1 MEYAL
6 LQAVFLPLLLA
17 PVAYVLGRRVGATV
31 TMWFA
36 FAVLL
41 YCTILVVWVSIGNDT
56 YEEHY
61 PWTDL
66 FGEFGFLIDG
76 LASPFAI
83 IIYVLSTILVLYSKP
98 YMIHKFHEQFVEE
111 GHQKHTG
118 GSKIHH
124 TSGTKQQQQQ
134 QQQQA
139 PSVSSANDDH
149 HNDSLDNNDDDDNDG
164 TSNNDDSAL
173 TKYVNAKSGLYFAL
187 YLVFAMGMLGTVLA
201 TNLLEFYVF
210 FEVML
215 IPGFFLVALW
225 GDGPRRKIGLMF
237 LFWTHTGA
245 VVLLLGFLMIG
256 LTVGSFNFVD
266 IHESEI
272 PVDIALISGVAITLG
287 LGVKLAVFMFHI
299 WLPYVHG
306 SAPTP
311 ISALLSPAMIGI
323 GAYGIFRLIVEILP
337 ATFSEIAIWLH
348 VWGLVTMIY
357 GGAMAL
363 MQDDI
368 KRLLAYSSISQMG
381 YLLFGIG
388 SFSTLGLVGAEMMY
402 VTHGLGKGILF
413 MMAGI
418 IIVRVGTRSLS
429 KLGGLAG
436 KMPITAVCAVIGALT
451 IMGIPPTSGFMG
463 EWILFYGAL
472 ETAISEGS
480 TLRAITFGLGLVATA
495 LTMSYMLWML
505 KRIFFGKTPQHL
517 VHVKEG
523 SWYMTIPMMIL
534 AGFTIVIG
542 IYPDIFLGE
551 IVPYMGSVLSSD
563 SSSITGGSM
572 LMGNLGG
579 V

>member
-6 LQAVFLPLLLA
+6 LQAVFLPLLLS
-17 PVAYVLGRRVGATV
+17 PIAYILGRKVGPTPA
-31 TMWFA
+31 MWFT
-36 FAVLL
+36 FAILL
-41 YCTILVVWVSIGNDT
+41 YTTIIVINAALSGTV
-56 YEEHY
+56 EEHY
-61 PWTDL
+61 PWTGQ
-66 FGEFGFLIDG
+66 FGEFGFLLDG

-98 YMIHKFHEQFVEE
+98 YMIHKFHEQFAEEQKENPSSSGSSSVVE
-111 GHQKHTG
+111 
-118 GSKIHH
+118 
-124 TSGTKQQQQQ
+124 
-134 QQQQA
+134 
-139 PSVSSANDDH
+139 SSA
-149 HNDSLDNNDDDDNDG
+149 L
-164 TSNNDDSAL
+164 SN
-173 TKYVNAKSGLYFAL
+173 YVNAKSGLYFAL

-201 TNLLEFYVF
+201 TNLIEFYIF

-237 LFWTHTGA
+237 LFWTHAGA

-256 LTVGSFNFVD
+256 LTIGSFDFAD
-266 IHESEI
+266 IRESEI
-272 PVDIALISGVAITLG
+272 PQDVVLISAIAIAVG

-323 GAYGIFRLIVEILP
+323 GAYGIFRLIVEFLP
-337 ATFSEIAIWLH
+337 ATFSELSIWFH

-388 SFSTLGLVGAEMMY
+388 SASTMGLAGAEMMY
-402 VTHGLGKGILF
+402 ITHGLGKGILF

-418 IIVRVGTRSLS
+418 IIVKVGTRSIS

-451 IMGIPPTSGFMG
+451 IMGVPPTSGFMG

-472 ETAISEGS
+472 ETAIAEGS
-480 TLRAITFGLGLVATA
+480 TLRAVTFGLGLVATA

-505 KRIFFGKTPQHL
+505 KRIFFGKTPEHL
-517 VHVKEG
+517 ENVKEG
-523 SWYMTIPMMIL
+523 SWYMTAPMMVL
-534 AGFTIVIG
+534 AGFTVVLG
-542 IYPDIFLGE
+542 IYPDIFLKG
-551 IVPYMGSVLSSD
+551 IMGYMSGVL
-563 SSSITGGSM
+563 
-572 LMGNLGG
+572 G

>member
-6 LQAVFLPLLLA
+6 LQAVFIPLLLS
-17 PVAYVLGRRVGATV
+17 PVAYILGRKMGPNAA
-31 TMWFA
+31 MWFT

-41 YCTILVVWVSIGNDT
+41 YTTVLVIQAALGGTV
-56 YEEHY
+56 EEHY

-66 FGEFGFLIDG
+66 FGEFGFLMDG

-83 IIYVLSTILVLYSKP
+83 MIYVLSLILVLYSKP
-98 YMIHKFHEQFVEE
+98 YMIHKFHEQYEEEQKEIQAAGGQSTVVE
-111 GHQKHTG
+111 
-118 GSKIHH
+118 SR
-124 TSGTKQQQQQ
+124 
-134 QQQQA
+134 
-139 PSVSSANDDH
+139 
-149 HNDSLDNNDDDDNDG
+149 SLTD
-164 TSNNDDSAL
+164 
-173 TKYVNAKSGLYFAL
+173 YVNAKSGLYFAL

-201 TNLLEFYVF
+201 TNLIEFYIF

-215 IPGFFLVALW
+215 IPGFFLVAIW

-237 LFWTHTGA
+237 LFWTHAGA

-256 LTVGSFNFVD
+256 LTIGSFDFAD
-266 IHESEI
+266 IRESEI
-272 PVDIALISGVAITLG
+272 PQDIVMLSAIAIAIG

-323 GAYGIFRLIVEILP
+323 GAYGIFRLIVEFLP
-337 ATFSEIAIWLH
+337 ATFAELSIWFH
-348 VWGLVTMIY
+348 IWGLVTMIY

-381 YLLFGIG
+381 YILFGIG
-388 SFSTLGLVGAEMMY
+388 SMSVLGLAGAEMMY
-402 VTHGLGKGILF
+402 VTHALGKGILF

-418 IIVRVGTRSLS
+418 LIVKVGTRSIS

-451 IMGIPPTSGFMG
+451 IMGVPPTSGFMG

-472 ETAISEGS
+472 ETAIEEGS
-480 TLRAITFGLGLVATA
+480 TVRAVTFGLGLVATA

-505 KRIFFGKTPQHL
+505 KRVFFGKTPEHL
-517 VHVKEG
+517 ENVKEG
-523 SWYMTIPMMIL
+523 SWYMTAPMMVL
-534 AGFTIVIG
+534 AGFTVVVG
-542 IYPDIFLGE
+542 IYPDIFLQT
-551 IVPYMGSVLSSD
+551 IIPYMQGVL
-563 SSSITGGSM
+563 
-572 LMGNLGG
+572 G

>member
-1 MEYAL
+1 MDYAL
-6 LQAVFLPLLLA
+6 LQAVFIPLLLA
-17 PVAYVLGRRVGATV
+17 PAAYVIGRRAGPSPV
-31 TMWFA
+31 MWFT

-41 YCTILVVWVSIGNDT
+41 YVTLLVVVSAVNGGA
-56 YEEHY
+56 EEHY
-61 PWTDL
+61 PWTGL
-66 FGEFGFLIDG
+66 FGEFGLLLDG

-83 IIYVLSTILVLYSKP
+83 MIYVLCTILALYSKP
-98 YMIHKFHEQFVEE
+98 YMIHKFHEQYEE
-111 GHQKHTG
+111 EYGSEGSGG
-118 GSKIHH
+118 GS
-124 TSGTKQQQQQ
+124 GQEMML
-134 QQQQA
+134 A
-139 PSVSSANDDH
+139 RPSLSE
-149 HNDSLDNNDDDDNDG
+149 
-164 TSNNDDSAL
+164 
-173 TKYVNAKSGLYFAL
+173 YVNAKAGLYFAL
-187 YLVFAMGMLGTVLA
+187 YLAFAMGMVGTVLA
-201 TNLLEFYVF
+201 TNLIEFYIF

-237 LFWTHTGA
+237 LFWTHAGA

-256 LTVGSFNFVD
+256 LSVGSFDFAD
-266 IHESEI
+266 IRESAI
-272 PVDIALISGVAITLG
+272 PQDVLMASAVAIAIG

-323 GAYGIFRLIVEILP
+323 GAYGIFRLIVEFLP
-337 ATFSEIAIWLH
+337 GTFADLSVWFH

-388 SFSTLGLVGAEMMY
+388 SMSVLGMAGAEMMY
-402 VTHGLGKGILF
+402 VTHAIGKGILF

-418 IIVRVGTRSLS
+418 LIVRVGTRSLS
-429 KLGGLAG
+429 KMGGLAG
-436 KMPITAVCAVIGALT
+436 KMPITAVCAVLGAMT
-451 IMGIPPTSGFMG
+451 IMGVPPTSGFMG

-472 ETAISEGS
+472 ETAVEEGS
-480 TLRAITFGLGLVATA
+480 TLRMVTFGLGLVATV

-505 KRIFFGKTPQHL
+505 KRVFFGKTPEHL
-517 VHVKEG
+517 SDVKEG
-523 SWYMTIPMMIL
+523 GWYMTAPMMVL
-534 AGFTIVIG
+534 AGFTVVVG
-542 IYPDIFLGE
+542 IRPDIFLQG
-551 IVPYMGSVLSSD
+551 IIPYMSGVL
-563 SSSITGGSM
+563 
-572 LMGNLGG
+572 G

>member
-6 LQAVFLPLLLA
+6 LQAVFLPLLLS
-17 PVAYVLGRRVGATV
+17 PVAYILGRKMGPTPA
-31 TMWFA
+31 MWFT
-36 FAVLL
+36 FAILL
-41 YCTILVVWVSIGNDT
+41 YTTVLVIQAALGGT
-56 YEEHY
+56 TEEHY
-61 PWTDL
+61 PWTEM
-66 FGEFGFLIDG
+66 FGEFGFLLDG

-83 IIYVLSTILVLYSKP
+83 MIYVLSTILALYSKP
-98 YMIHKFHEQFVEE
+98 YMVHKFHEQFEEEQKQIHSSGGQSSIVE
-111 GHQKHTG
+111 
-118 GSKIHH
+118 S
-124 TSGTKQQQQQ
+124 TS
-134 QQQQA
+134 
-139 PSVSSANDDH
+139 
-149 HNDSLDNNDDDDNDG
+149 
-164 TSNNDDSAL
+164 L

-201 TNLLEFYVF
+201 TNLIEFYIF

-237 LFWTHTGA
+237 LFWTHAGA

-256 LTVGSFNFVD
+256 LTIGSFDFAD

-272 PVDIALISGVAITLG
+272 PEDIVMISAIAIAIG

-323 GAYGIFRLIVEILP
+323 GAYGVFRLIVEFLP
-337 ATFSEIAIWLH
+337 LTFAELSIWLH
-348 VWGLVTMIY
+348 IWGLVTMIY

-363 MQDDI
+363 MQDDL

-381 YLLFGIG
+381 YILFGIG
-388 SFSTLGLVGAEMMY
+388 SMSTFGLAGAEMMY
-402 VTHGLGKGILF
+402 VTHALGKGILF

-418 IIVRVGTRSLS
+418 IIVKVGTRSIS

-451 IMGIPPTSGFMG
+451 IMGVPPTSGFMG

-472 ETAISEGS
+472 ETAIEDGS
-480 TLRAITFGLGLVATA
+480 TVRAVTFGLGLVATA
-495 LTMSYMLWML
+495 LTMSYILWML
-505 KRIFFGKTPQHL
+505 KRVFFGKTPEHL
-517 VHVKEG
+517 ENVKEG
-523 SWYMTIPMMIL
+523 SWYMTAPMMVL
-534 AGFTIVIG
+534 AGFTVVVG
-542 IYPDIFLGE
+542 IYPDIFLKT
-551 IVPYMGSVLSSD
+551 IIPYMQGVL
-563 SSSITGGSM
+563 
-572 LMGNLGG
+572 G

>member
-6 LQAVFLPLLLA
+6 LQAVFLPLLLS
-17 PVAYVLGRRVGATV
+17 PVAYVIGRKAGPTPA
-31 TMWFA
+31 MWFT
-36 FAVLL
+36 FVILL
-41 YCTILVVWVSIGNDT
+41 YTTILVINAALSGTV
-56 YEEHY
+56 EEHY
-61 PWTDL
+61 PWTEQ
-66 FGEFGFLIDG
+66 FGEFGFLLDG

-83 IIYVLSTILVLYSKP
+83 IIYVLSTILALYSKP
-98 YMIHKFHEQFVEE
+98 YMIHKFHEQFEEEKKLNSSGAGQTSVVE
-111 GHQKHTG
+111 
-118 GSKIHH
+118 
-124 TSGTKQQQQQ
+124 
-134 QQQQA
+134 
-139 PSVSSANDDH
+139 SS
-149 HNDSLDNNDDDDNDG
+149 SLSD
-164 TSNNDDSAL
+164 
-173 TKYVNAKSGLYFAL
+173 YVNAKSGLYFAL

-201 TNLLEFYVF
+201 TNLIEFYIF

-237 LFWTHTGA
+237 LFWTHAGA

-256 LTVGSFNFVD
+256 LTIGSFDFVD
-266 IHESEI
+266 IQESEL
-272 PVDIALISGVAITLG
+272 PADVALYSAVAIAIG
-287 LGVKLAVFMFHI
+287 LGVKLAVFMFHV

-323 GAYGIFRLIVEILP
+323 GAYGFFRLIVEFLP
-337 ATFSEIAIWLH
+337 LTFAELSIWFH

-363 MQDDI
+363 MQDDL

-388 SFSTLGLVGAEMMY
+388 SMSSLGLAGAEMMY
-402 VTHGLGKGILF
+402 VTHALGKGILF

-418 IIVRVGTRSLS
+418 IIVKVGTRSIS

-451 IMGIPPTSGFMG
+451 IMGVPPTSGFMG

-472 ETAISEGS
+472 ETAIEEGS

-505 KRIFFGKTPQHL
+505 KRVFFGKTPEHL
-517 VHVKEG
+517 TNVKEG
-523 SWYMTIPMMIL
+523 SWYMTAPMMVL
-534 AGFTIVIG
+534 AGFSVVVG
-542 IYPDIFLGE
+542 IYPDIFLNT
-551 IVPYMGSVLSSD
+551 IVPYMNGVL
-563 SSSITGGSM
+563 
-572 LMGNLGG
+572 G